1 MYAATPEMAAAAAA
15 TAGQAY
21 MAGAHMDSP
30 GMYSSQAVAGYYS
43 SGGAPNAAG
52 YGYADGADG
61 YGMQLAA
68 HSSGSYAAELHAAQQ
83 QQPTQQQSAMA
94 CMDATS
100 DPAAAGAAAA
110 AVGSMPGSYMACN
123 GLVGPTSCSGP
134 FESML
139 PPADKCAASTPA
151 LTASK
156 PKGLLRNS
164 SSGGGSPNASSIYS
178 PLMRFSIG
186 DPDNI
191 LDPDVD
197 ANDPIAAAMGVHW
210 HRITSMDGTDFDS
223 LLSDGCE
230 MQAEYGLNKMLAEYE
245 PSVTSK
251 HHSPGGSGGP
261 ATGSSPPQ
269 ASQPAAEH
277 SQHSTQQGRQQSMQ
291 QPQGEV
297 SEGIDPAAAAAA
309 PQDIPQL
316 LMRAGL
322 GIKVEPTAASVAAH
336 LAALVAPAGLRGEAA
351 APAATCSAGA
361 AVAAACAGAHL
372 HPNLHVD
379 VPSPTVSGGP
389 CSHQHHHHQQQQQSM
404 LKYESAVDSP
414 PEAATHHM
422 SGSSGG
428 TGSSGGSGSPATTH
442 LSHVNINLGLV
453 NPAIA
458 HLIAGGERG
467 ATSAPCTMV
476 AAYTP
481 NGSYSP
487 NPALPKGAFTQGPLR
502 PHSPPQGWQ
511 QQQSSQQLLQQ
522 QPQQQVHMGAGSR
535 LSPFNN
541 QQHQQ
546 QQLQATGDVWG
557 AATPTCISQ
566 QQQHMSSGMYSAASS
581 PHQMALH
588 LPHHHLQQ
596 HLQASSMMGSPA
608 TPTAASGAG
617 AYASPL
623 RHSSAHA
630 WNSSSPGVHSSQ
642 QLLQQQHSAAAA
654 AAAAI
659 NCTARWSQ
667 AQDGSLPLEPT
678 HEEEA
683 ELATLLHVEAGADV
697 AMTDAHAPGSA
708 GGNVLRAVGAAA
720 AQDQAKLESL
730 FQELQS
736 GAATDSRLGAAA
748 LPEAGDLMEMPA
760 WRSSSSGCLGL
771 LPNDCW

>member
-1 MYAATPEMAAAAAA
+1 
-15 TAGQAY
+15 
-21 MAGAHMDSP
+21 
-30 GMYSSQAVAGYYS
+30 
-43 SGGAPNAAG
+43 
-52 YGYADGADG
+52 
-61 YGMQLAA
+61 
-68 HSSGSYAAELHAAQQ
+68 
-83 QQPTQQQSAMA
+83 
-94 CMDATS
+94 
-100 DPAAAGAAAA
+100 
-110 AVGSMPGSYMACN
+110 
-123 GLVGPTSCSGP
+123 
-134 FESML
+134 ML
-139 PPADKCAASTPA
+139 PPTDKCAASTPA
-151 LTASK
+151 LHASK
-156 PKGLLRNS
+156 PTGLLRNS

-191 LDPDVD
+191 LGPDVD
-197 ANDPIAAAMGVHW
+197 HNDPIAAAMGVHW

-230 MQAEYGLNKMLAEYE
+230 MQAEYHLNKMLAEYE

-251 HHSPGGSGGP
+251 HHSQGGSAGP
-261 ATGSSPPQ
+261 ATGVSPPRAAQ
-269 ASQPAAEH
+269 HSAEH
-277 SQHSTQQGRQQSMQ
+277 TQQSMQ
-291 QPQGEV
+291 QQQQGDV

-309 PQDIPQL
+309 PQSIPQL

-336 LAALVAPAGLRGEAA
+336 LAALVAPTGFRGEAA
-351 APAATCSAGA
+351 APAAAAATSIAGA
-361 AVAAACAGAHL
+361 AAAAAHAGAHL

-389 CSHQHHHHQQQQQSM
+389 CSHHHHQHQQQQQQQTL
-404 LKYESAVDSP
+404 LKYEPAVNSP
-414 PEAATHHM
+414 PEAAVHHL

-487 NPALPKGAFTQGPLR
+487 NPALPKGAFTQGP
-502 PHSPPQGWQ
+502 PQGWQ
-511 QQQSSQQLLQQ
+511 QLQQQQLTQELLQQ
-522 QPQQQVHMGAGSR
+522 QPQQQVYMGAGSR

-541 QQHQQ
+541 LQHQQ
-546 QQLQATGDVWG
+546 QQLQGIGGARG

-581 PHQMALH
+581 PHQLALH

-596 HLQASSMMGSPA
+596 HLQASSMLGSPA

-623 RHSSAHA
+623 RNSSAHT

-667 AQDGSLPLEPT
+667 AQDGSLSLEPT

-683 ELATLLHVEAGADV
+683 ELVTLLHVEADADV
-697 AMTDAHAPGSA
+697 AMTDAHATGSVGGNMPAHSSAAA
-708 GGNVLRAVGAAA
+708 GGSGPLELFKRAEGAAT

-730 FQELQS
+730 IQELQT
-736 GAATDSRLGAAA
+736 GAATDSRLVPGPMA
-748 LPEAGDLMEMPA
+748 EAGDLMEMPA